1 MLSSSSSTKGQLFL
15 GSDSN
20 FELEWVCEL
29 LIKKFFKKKSES
41 ISSFS
46 IVFVDN

>member
-29 LIKKFFKKKSES
+29 LIKKFKKKNPNPYQVSLL
-41 ISSFS
+41 FL
-46 IVFVDN
+46 